1 MTDPYSILG
10 IRPDATD
17 EEVKQAY
24 RELARKYHPDRYRDS
39 DLADLASEKMKEI
52 NAAYEQIQKE
62 RTARAGTGGTS
73 TGAKSYGESRSRQ
86 ESGAGAQFGQI
97 RNLINANN
105 IREADRLLRA
115 VPPEGRNAEWH
126 FLTGCVLFKR
136 GYYVDAQKLFDR
148 ACEMDP
154 YNQEYRT
161 ARDQINQQANNN
173 PGYRT
178 AGTGGVDACTCC
190 NSLLC
195 ADCCCECMGG
205 DLIPCC

>member
-1 MTDPYSILG
+1 MTDPYSVLG

-52 NAAYEQIQKE
+52 NAAYEQIQKM
-62 RTARAGTGGTS
+62 RTAHAAG
-73 TGAKSYGESRSRQ
+73 
-86 ESGAGAQFGQI
+86 SGAGAKNGGGQRSGTNAQFAQI

-105 IREADRLLRA
+105 VREADRLLRA
-115 VPPEGRNAEWH
+115 IPPEERGAEWH

-161 ARDQINQQANNN
+161 AREQINQQATAS
-173 PGYRT
+173 GYRT
-178 AGTGGVDACTCC
+178 APTSDMDSACSCC
-190 NSLLC
+190 STLLC

>member
-1 MTDPYSILG
+1 MTNPYSVLG

-62 RTARAGTGGTS
+62 RTARAGAGGNAGARTGGS
-73 TGAKSYGESRSRQ
+73 ERRQ
-86 ESGAGAQFGQI
+86 SGSNAQFAQI
-97 RNLINANN
+97 RYLINSNN

-115 VPPEGRNAEWH
+115 IPPEERNAEWH

-178 AGTGGVDACTCC
+178 TGTSGVDACTCC

-195 ADCCCECMGG
+195 TDCCCECMGG
-205 DLIPCC
+205 DLIPCF

>member
-10 IRPDATD
+10 IRTDATD

-62 RTARAGTGGTS
+62 RTARTGAGGNAGARTGGS
-73 TGAKSYGESRSRQ
+73 ERRQ
-86 ESGAGAQFGQI
+86 SGSNAQFAQI
-97 RNLINANN
+97 RYLINSNN

-115 VPPEGRNAEWH
+115 IPPEERNAEWH

-178 AGTGGVDACTCC
+178 TGTSGVDACTCC